1 MRFQTKVFLITTVQ
15 SHTRWKITTR
25 WEITNK
31 MKMGKA
37 LQKKIKKSN
46 TQGKHFICRCGKKNW
61 NTCLLWVLATH
72 DD

>member
-1 MRFQTKVFLITTVQ
+1 
-15 SHTRWKITTR
+15 
-25 WEITNK
+25 

-72 DD
+72 DDWVSGSDLSETQV